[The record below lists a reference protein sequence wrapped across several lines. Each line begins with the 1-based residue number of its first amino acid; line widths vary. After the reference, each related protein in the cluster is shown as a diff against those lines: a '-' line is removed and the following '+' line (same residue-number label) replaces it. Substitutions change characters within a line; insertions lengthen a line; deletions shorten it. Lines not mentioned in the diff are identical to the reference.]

1 MKHVT
6 AIKVASAA
14 FLDSY
19 ALSVAQ
25 QPSIQY
31 FQYISAVIHHDFVI
45 LGRRRENLFK
55 QALP

>member
-19 ALSVAQ
+19 ALSVA
-25 QPSIQY
+25 PIQH